1 MYLRGSSYPL
11 WWDSG
16 RKMFNVDSSTWT
28 YEIER
33 IPAGQTFE
41 FKPLINDSKWS
52 SGNNYVATGG
62 QTIDIYAIAIST

>member
-16 RKMFNVDSSTWT
+16 RKMFNVNSNTWT

-33 IPAGQTFE
+33 IPAGQTTVI
-41 FKPLINDSKWS
+41 PS
-52 SGNNYVATGG
+52 Y
-62 QTIDIYAIAIST
+62 